1 MSMKKFKRSLALWG
15 YGLIGGML
23 GGGVGALAA
32 WGGLAG
38 ASAAGANVPTLNV
51 KGIGVV
57 FITGIISHGVL
68 YVMKSPL
75 PPLEFDDSKSPF
87 PNVEG
92 AVTKP
97 KDP

>member
-1 MSMKKFKRSLALWG
+1 MKRFKRALAVWG

-38 ASAAGANVPTLNV
+38 ASAVGANVPTLNL

-57 FITGIISHGVL
+57 FITGIISHGAL

-75 PPLEFDDSKSPF
+75 PPLQFDDTQPPF
-87 PNVEG
+87 PNEDNV
-92 AVTKP
+92 KP
-97 KDP
+97 QDKTE